1 MSDYV
6 YQGVEEPSIA
16 SIEQSHIAQSLAA
29 ELQNPA
35 QPGERHSQ
43 IKRTILPMLELGLC
57 DAAVFAQFRRM
68 YGADFLDSE
77 IEALIAWGRARLSK
91 DSPRRAHRAPVKASE
106 FTPEEKIQ
114 NAIDWLGGFRI
125 DPADLWDASQIRDD
139 NESDAIVY
147 LSLFEPDDLVNINAR
162 YIIRK
167 LQDGSQKAV
176 LCGPGQTML
185 AAEWVELIHDTGTPQ
200 DRASA
205 WVRINPLRTR
215 RGNSPSGAH
224 TDADVLSYV
233 RLLLESDL
241 LPYDIALALFAKIA
255 LPICAIIDSAG
266 RGPHAIV
273 SIGATDARD
282 FASKAGEIITSLEPF
297 GIDPGNSNPSRY
309 SRLPGARRIIG
320 ARCGASIQKLLF
332 VAPNPRLGGIF

>member
-1 MSDYV
+1 MARYIYHDAEALSV
-6 YQGVEEPSIA
+6 A
-16 SIEQSHIAQSLAA
+16 SIEQSPLAQSLAS
-29 ELQNPA
+29 ELQKPA
-35 QPGERHSQ
+35 QPGQRHSQ
-43 IKRTILPMLELGLC
+43 IKRTILPLLGLGLC
-57 DAAVFAQFRRM
+57 DEAVFTQFRQM
-68 YGADFLDSE
+68 YDADVSDSE
-77 IEALIAWGRARLSK
+77 IESIVKWGRAKLTK
-91 DSPRRAHRAPVKASE
+91 DITANGHRPSAKKPRYTAQQQ
-106 FTPEEKIQ
+106 IQ

-147 LSLFEPDDLVNINAR
+147 LSLFEPDDFVNINAR

-167 LQDGSQKAV
+167 LQDGSQKAE

-185 AAEWVELIHDTGTPQ
+185 AAEWVEFIHETGTPQ
-200 DRASA
+200 DRAGA

-320 ARCGASIQKLLF
+320 ARADASIQKLLF
-332 VAPNPRLGGIF
+332 VAHNPRLGGIF